1 MAPASKTGRLLYEDM
16 VVSNGKVVA
25 SVNDRRVN
33 DLTLSFSTYLCR
45 VSPRLPQGAS
55 DTV

>member
-33 DLTLSFSTYLCR
+33 DLTLSF
-45 VSPRLPQGAS
+45 
-55 DTV
+55 